1 MKSSLIRSIVLGIET
16 SCDDTCIALIDGAR
30 KKIIGNVRYTQHHIH
45 QASQGIVPFAAQKQ
59 HMISIPTAFDQL
71 VRDTGVEVNAE
82 NVDLIAV
89 TNGPG
94 LALSLLVGLNFAKEL
109 STRTQIPIVGVHHM
123 AGHALIARMLCNDL
137 PFPYM
142 SLLLSGG
149 HTLMLKV
156 NSWNDFSLIATSVDD
171 SIGEALDKGCRTLSI
186 PWDLNLGPGSALER
200 IAWAGDPTKYAF
212 TLPFSKLDTR
222 SNYNTSFAGLKT
234 ALKMHVEK
242 EQAANGGVLSLEAKQ
257 NLAASYQNACFS
269 HVIKRLEKYYK
280 HFPSSREYPLV
291 VSGGVASNA
300 QLREMLHQ
308 KASRVVFPPA
318 ALCTDNAVMIAW
330 AAYERMTAGPQGKD
344 LFDNLHSLDIR
355 PRWPLSELNKEHP
368 DSV

>member
-1 MKSSLIRSIVLGIET
+1 MKSLLRSIVLGIET

-45 QASQGIVPFAAQKQ
+45 QASLGIVPFAAQKQ
-59 HMISIPTAFDQL
+59 HLLTIPTAFDQL
-71 VRDTGVEVNAE
+71 VKEAGIEVNAE

-123 AGHALIARMLCNDL
+123 AGHALIARMLCHDL

-149 HTLMLKV
+149 HSLMLKV
-156 NSWNDFSLIATSVDD
+156 NSWNDFSLLGTSVDD
-171 SIGEALDKGCRTLSI
+171 SIGEALDKGCRTLSV

-200 IAWAGDPTKYAF
+200 IAGAGDPSKYAF
-212 TLPFSKLDTR
+212 TLPFSKLDSR

-234 ALKMHVEK
+234 ALKIHAQK
-242 EQAANGGVLSLEAKQ
+242 EQTANGGVLSLEAQQ

-280 HFPSSREYPLV
+280 QFPSDRDYPLV

-300 QLREMLHQ
+300 QLREMLQQ
-308 KASRVVFPPA
+308 KASRVVFPPP

-330 AAYERMTAGPQGKD
+330 AAFERMTAVGERED
-344 LFDNLHSLDIR
+344 LFDCPHALDIR
-355 PRWPLSELNKEHP
+355 PRWPLSELNKQRL
-368 DSV
+368 DTV